1 MCKVFSFKPSHIHLL
16 SYKLALMMKNSI
28 KNASSEKECIKKTT
42 QNSTSEDVL
51 DLLEFLILSHLIFM
65 KWLIY

>member
-1 MCKVFSFKPSHIHLL
+1 VCKVFSFKPSHIHLL
-16 SYKLALMMKNSI
+16 SYKLALMMKTSI
-28 KNASSEKECIKKTT
+28 KTHHQKKSVLKTT